1 MTWYNVG
8 DIIECNSGERALILS
23 VEKMYRHPDSPPHSF
38 EVQWLDKA
46 PVWDRPGK
54 PVPMCAVKKVVAR
67 A

>member
-1 MTWYNVG
+1 MAWYDVG

-23 VEKMYRHPDSPPHSF
+23 VEKMYRHPDSPPYSF

-46 PVWDRPGK
+46 PVWDRTGK
-54 PVPMCAVKKVVAR
+54 SVPLFSVKKVVAR

>member
-1 MTWYNVG
+1 MKVG
-8 DIIECNSGERALILS
+8 DIIECNSGDRALILKVKS
-23 VEKMYRHPDSPPHSF
+23 IYERHRESPVWGF

-54 PVPMCAVKKVVAR
+54 PVPIQAVKKVVAR

>member
-8 DIIECNSGERALILS
+8 DIIECNSGDLALILS

-46 PVWDRPGK
+46 PVWDLSLIHISEPTRPY
-54 PVPMCAVKKVVAR
+54 
-67 A
+67 